1 MLVIDI
7 VSLIVNISSVHI
19 LWCSVVLLIDIVLS
33 VVNIIGVQIYK
44 SG

>member
-7 VSLIVNISSVHI
+7 VSLVVNISSVHI

-33 VVNIIGVQIYK
+33 VVNIIGVHIYK